1 MKLTSTLL
9 FTAVLALAAAT
20 AQSQEYPS
28 KPVRVVVPFP
38 PGGILELIT
47 RAVTD
52 KVGASWGQPIIIE
65 PRPGASGNLGA
76 QFARSAP
83 PDGYT
88 LMMAAIFL
96 ATNPALDVNSKYRT
110 TDFVGVAL
118 VGMTPNVFVVPA
130 TLPVSSLKELV
141 AYAKARPG
149 KVTAGHPGTGTFGH
163 LCTLLFAG
171 HAGIDLLAVP
181 YKSLPQAVPDLLSG
195 ELSFMVLTRTFAAAH
210 LRSGKLKALAVD
222 TPARLHDL
230 PDVPTVVE
238 SGFPPEMV
246 AIQWFGFV
254 APAGTPG
261 EIVRRFNGEVGK
273 ALQSREVID
282 RLEKLGVA
290 IASGPAEQFDALIRS
305 ESERWARVVKERNL
319 KAE

>member
-9 FTAVLALAAAT
+9 FTAVLALGAAT

-38 PGGILELIT
+38 PGGILELIA

-96 ATNPALDVNSKYRT
+96 ATNPALDVNSRYKT